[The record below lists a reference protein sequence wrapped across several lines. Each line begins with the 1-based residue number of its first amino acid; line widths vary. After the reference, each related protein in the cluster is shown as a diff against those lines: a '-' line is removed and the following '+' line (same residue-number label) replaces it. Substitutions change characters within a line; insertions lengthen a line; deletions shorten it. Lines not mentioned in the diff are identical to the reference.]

1 MFTQHIC
8 LHIKPLTY
16 VTQRPT
22 DANTQ
27 IIILRLLSME
37 GPQTEQ
43 TGDKLD
49 ESKVLARMPN
59 NI

>member
-1 MFTQHIC
+1 MFPQHIC

-27 IIILRLLSME
+27 IIFLHLLAME

-43 TGDKLD
+43 ASYK
-49 ESKVLARMPN
+49 S
-59 NI
+59 